1 MLKILICCGGGF
13 SSSYVTERMKKEV
26 VEKKLQDEVY
36 IEFYPFSLVKEKE
49 KDFDIVMCCPHLKIY
64 VDRLLNET
72 TMSIPIYLLP
82 PKMYGFMQLEEIM
95 LDAKDVIAIYQETK
109 MNPVHFPGE
118 EKLLRIQRGV
128 AYRNINKS

>member
-13 SSSYVTERMKKEV
+13 SSSYVTERMKREI

-49 KDFDIVMCCPHLKIY
+49 RDFDIVMCCPHLKIY
-64 VDRLLNET
+64 VERLLNET
-72 TMSIPIYLLP
+72 AMSIPIYLLP

-118 EKLLRIQRGV
+118 EKLLRIKRGV
-128 AYRNINKS
+128 AYRNVNKS